1 MQIIPAWLGEN
12 TVALKYVNIQKLT
25 IFHAPEHFETF
36 FFFPLPA
43 LQGRGGEIE
52 TVHLPR
58 GNIFQFYH
66 LCWQR
71 CAAFYFHFPTGQGH
85 LHHLHFMELFLRRRF
100 WFVLMCVY
108 MPLCFFLTRPEYS
121 APTRGKVNKFI
132 QITWEWIWN
141 VLRGGNDCL
150 GVRVWILQNPQVAV
164 LEASL
169 LRLFPSMFAFRL
181 CVCNAGGFRAGAK
194 RGQLIVLSALCY
206 QFKPKLA
213 NVCRFLIRRQT

>member
-1 MQIIPAWLGEN
+1 MCVCVCVCVCICVCACRCGCKIQSSHYPCYPVLWSTLCMN
-12 TVALKYVNIQKLT
+12 TPTPTSPFLSHPHPLFTDGGRRIHIDYTDFLKSAPLHYADNTCLT
-25 IFHAPEHFETF
+25 GRKHSCIKICQYPKAHNLSCSGTFWNF

-108 MPLCFFLTRPEYS
+108 MPLCFFSDTP
-121 APTRGKVNKFI
+121 
-132 QITWEWIWN
+132 WIFST
-141 VLRGGNDCL
+141 
-150 GVRVWILQNPQVAV
+150 NP
-164 LEASL
+164 
-169 LRLFPSMFAFRL
+169 
-181 CVCNAGGFRAGAK
+181 G
-194 RGQLIVLSALCY
+194 
-206 QFKPKLA
+206 
-213 NVCRFLIRRQT
+213 